1 MIDLN
6 DLYYFHAVAAHNGFT
21 AAAHITGTPKATL
34 SKRVAQLEAQLGVR
48 LLERTTR
55 HLRLSDVG
63 RTVYEQV
70 ETMLASAEAA
80 QAVAAQAQA
89 EPNGIVRVSCPEGL
103 LEELITDLVPEFL
116 RRYPKVRVQVKI
128 INRRADLVEDGVD
141 VALRVRS
148 KFDTDPNLIIR
159 RLGQS
164 RGLLVV
170 SPGLLATVGGSLTL
184 ERLTDLP
191 TLSMFDERDEVAW
204 ELVGP
209 NGESQTL
216 QHRPR
221 LLCSSFVVLRTSAIA
236 GMGVTILPEYVAGPA
251 IAAGQLTHVL
261 PQWYTPHGI
270 IHAVFSSRK
279 GLIPAVRVLLD
290 YLAAEVPKKVSL
302 AGN

>member
-21 AAAHITGTPKATL
+21 AAARITGTPKATL

-55 HLRLSDVG
+55 HLRLTDVG

-80 QAVAAQAQA
+80 QAVAAHAQA

-159 RLGQS
+159 KLGQS

-170 SPGLLATVGGSLTL
+170 SPGLLETVEGSLTL
-184 ERLTDLP
+184 ERLTELP

-204 ELVGP
+204 ELIGP
-209 NGESQTL
+209 DGQSQVL

-221 LLCSSFVVLRTSAIA
+221 LLCSSFVVLRTSAVA
-236 GMGVTILPEYVAGPA
+236 GMGLTILPEYVAGPA

-290 YLAAEVPKKVSL
+290 YLAAEVPKKVSV